1 MKRMELRGTAFKEGN
16 GRYDNAEVIIDSNFL
31 TAKER
36 RLLEGLALM
45 IRAYHLSA
53 EGIAQAVKD
62 SCKQILDSM
71 VNDDGFWS
79 DVYGTKMLEAR
90 MNYYREVISELESL
104 IECL

>member
-1 MKRMELRGTAFKEGN
+1 MELRGTAFKEGN
-16 GRYDNAEVIIDSNFL
+16 GRYDNAEVTIDSNFL

-45 IRAYHLSA
+45 IGAYHLSA

-62 SCKQILDSM
+62 SSKQILNSM
-71 VNDDGFWS
+71 MNDDGFWLNI
-79 DVYGTKMLEAR
+79 YGKEMLKAR
-90 MNYYREVISELESL
+90 MDYYREVISELESL